1 MNIQIPSEE
10 VNQEEYE
17 EDTAVDEEDLI
28 EDEISKTE
36 GKSDFDILK

>member
-17 EDTAVDEEDLI
+17 EDTAADEEDLI
-28 EDEISKTE
+28 EDEIAKTE